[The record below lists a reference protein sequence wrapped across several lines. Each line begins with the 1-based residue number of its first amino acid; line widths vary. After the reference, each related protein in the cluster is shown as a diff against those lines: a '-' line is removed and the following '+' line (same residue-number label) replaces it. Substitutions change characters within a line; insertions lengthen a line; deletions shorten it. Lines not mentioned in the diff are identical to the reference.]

1 MFEELFKRNGWGDS
15 WRNGIF
21 DYVHYHSSTHEV
33 LGIARGG
40 ASVRFGGD
48 KGKVFELHA
57 GDVVILP
64 AGTGHQTGCSVT
76 SPINRLHA
84 RHAAIWRDRL

>member
-1 MFEELFKRNGWGDS
+1 MYRSPIGVPDAGDRAAMFEELFKRNGWGDS

-48 KGKVFELHA
+48 KGKYSNCTPGML
-57 GDVVILP
+57 
-64 AGTGHQTGCSVT
+64 
-76 SPINRLHA
+76 
-84 RHAAIWRDRL
+84 